1 MNTTTVH
8 TVRFLGAIQI
18 QMLGTRSCLLNLI
31 AYIILKKYC
40 IFQSSNQS
48 VKVGIKN
55 QYQKVTSQIL
65 SFYQSQLTGSKL
77 L

>member
-1 MNTTTVH
+1 MNTSVH
-8 TVRFLGAIQI
+8 TVRFLAAIQI
-18 QMLGTRSCLLNLI
+18 QMLGTRSCLRNLI
-31 AYIILKKYC
+31 AYITLKKYC
-40 IFQSSNQS
+40 IFQSSKQS